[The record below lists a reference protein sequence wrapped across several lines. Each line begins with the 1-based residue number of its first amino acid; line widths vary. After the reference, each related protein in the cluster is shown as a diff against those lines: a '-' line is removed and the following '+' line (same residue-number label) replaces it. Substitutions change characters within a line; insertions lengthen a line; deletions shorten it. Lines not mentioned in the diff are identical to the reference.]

1 MKIAFFTALLF
12 AFSLNVHSQEVVGVA
27 GKEESNT
34 QVQLYWTLGETIIHT
49 GGTGEQRLTQGFHQA
64 SYYATLIEEKKQNAI
79 DLSLYPNPFIDVVNI
94 AVKGDVDATS
104 LNYSIIDLNGRELKS
119 GKLMSNPYP
128 LELSAYSNAFYFV
141 KIHSDNHSVSQTYKI
156 QKQ

>member
-1 MKIAFFTALLF
+1 MHNSLFTALFFLF
-12 AFSLNVHSQEVVGVA
+12 SAHVISQEIVGAA

-34 QVQLYWTLGETIIHT
+34 QVQLYWTLGETVIQT
-49 GGTGEQRLTQGFHQA
+49 GGTGEQRLTQGFHQIE
-64 SYYATLIEEKKQNAI
+64 YLATLIEEKKQSSI

-94 AVKGDVDATS
+94 AIKGDIEAST
-104 LNYSIIDLNGRELKS
+104 LNYSIIDMNGRELKS

-128 LELSAYSNAFYFV
+128 LELAAYSNAFYFI
-141 KIHSDNHSVSQTYKI
+141 KIFSNNHSISQTYKV